1 MSSQPAVAAES
12 RTTSASASASGSRS
26 ALAKAIALAVVAAA
40 VVNAII
46 AAVARGPLD
55 ASSEFQPLTA
65 PVFLMWTV
73 IGVVVG
79 ALAWRLITR
88 RSARPASL
96 LRWLVPTVV
105 VASLIPDVLVLVA
118 DSMPGTSV
126 TAVVALMAMHLAT
139 AAVAVPTFQRFLPAT
154 D

>member
-1 MSSQPAVAAES
+1 MTTPPALVP
-12 RTTSASASASGSRS
+12 TPASASTAAPRPRS
-26 ALAKAIALAVVAAA
+26 ALAPAIALAAVGSA
-40 VVNAII
+40 VVNSAI

-55 ASSEFQPLTA
+55 ASPDFQPLTA

-73 IGVVVG
+73 VGTVVG

-88 RSARPASL
+88 RSARPARL

-105 VASLIPDVLVLVA
+105 LASLIPDVLVLAA

-126 TAVVALMAMHLAT
+126 TAVLALMAMHVAT
-139 AAVAVPTFQRFLPAT
+139 AAVAVPVFQRFLPAA

>member
-1 MSSQPAVAAES
+1 MSSQPAVAAGS
-12 RTTSASASASGSRS
+12 RTTSASGSRS
-26 ALAKAIALAVVAAA
+26 TVAKAIALAVVAAA

-55 ASSEFQPLTA
+55 ASSDFQPLTA

-73 IGVVVG
+73 VGVVVAG
-79 ALAWRLITR
+79 LVWRLITQ
-88 RSARPASL
+88 RSAHPARL

-105 VASLIPDVLVLVA
+105 LVSLVPDVLVLVD
-118 DSMPGTSV
+118 DSMAGTSGI
-126 TAVVALMAMHLAT
+126 AVAALMVMHVAT
-139 AAVAVPTFQRFLPAT
+139 AAVAVPIFQRFMPAA